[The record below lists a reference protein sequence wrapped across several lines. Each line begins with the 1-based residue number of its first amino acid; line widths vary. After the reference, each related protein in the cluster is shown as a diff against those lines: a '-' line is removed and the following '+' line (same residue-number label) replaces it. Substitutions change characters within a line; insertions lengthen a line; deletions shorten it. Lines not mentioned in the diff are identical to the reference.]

1 MKIYLDNNATTPV
14 DPRVVM
20 EMERALKGE
29 FGNPASVAHAWGWQA
44 EELVKIAREKV
55 AKAIGAKTND
65 IIFTSGAT
73 EAINLAILGL
83 RKEKTRRI
91 IHSSIEHK
99 AVIDVC
105 EEMRRSG
112 FEVRIVPVNHLGLID
127 LDKLR
132 RELNSPTLLVSIIAA
147 NNEIGTIQDIKAIS
161 KLCKER
167 GALLH
172 LDITQLLGKV
182 KFNLEELGVDLASF
196 SSHKIYGP
204 KGVGAL
210 YASTQARDKLQP
222 IIFGG
227 GHERGLR
234 SGTLNVPG
242 IVGFGTAAGILSEEL
257 SKIENHVGRL
267 TELMD
272 RELRRQI
279 PEIKLNGDPKNRI
292 LGNLNLRI
300 PGINAG
306 QLLAKLGTTIALSSS
321 SACLSQTGG
330 ASHVLKAIGLT
341 RQERDESFRIGI
353 GRFNTVEEI
362 GFAAEKIALTA
373 KTI

>member
-1 MKIYLDNNATTPV
+1 MKVYLDNNATTPV

-29 FGNPASVAHAWGWQA
+29 FGNPASISHAWGWQA

-55 AKAIGAKTND
+55 AKSIGAKTTD

-83 RKEKTRRI
+83 RKEKLKRI

-99 AVIDVC
+99 SVIDIS
-105 EEMRRSG
+105 EEMRRIG
-112 FEVRIVPVNHLGLID
+112 FEVRVVPVNRAGFVD
-127 LDKLR
+127 LDKLK
-132 RELNSPTLLVSIIAA
+132 RELNSPTLLVSVIAA
-147 NNEIGTIQDIKAIS
+147 NNEIGTIQDIASIN

-182 KFNLEELGVDLASF
+182 KFNIEEIGVDLASF

-210 YASTQARDKLQP
+210 YASSRARDMLHP
-222 IIFGG
+222 ILFGG

-242 IVGFGTAAGILSEEL
+242 IVGFGTAAGILTEEF

-272 RELRRQI
+272 RELQRQI
-279 PEIKLNGDPKNRI
+279 PEIKLNGDDSKRI

-300 PGINAG
+300 PGVNAS
-306 QLLAKLGTTIALSSS
+306 QLLSKLGTTIALSSS

-330 ASHVLKAIGLT
+330 TSHVLKAIGLNQT
-341 RQERDESFRIGI
+341 ERDESFRIGI